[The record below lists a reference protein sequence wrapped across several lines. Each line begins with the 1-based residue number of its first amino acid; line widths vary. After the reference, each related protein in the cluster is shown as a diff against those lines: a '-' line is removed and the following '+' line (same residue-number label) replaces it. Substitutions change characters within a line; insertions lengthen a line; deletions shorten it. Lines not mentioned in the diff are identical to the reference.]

1 MRDDQNHGSIANSK
15 TFLIDRTKGQYCDR
29 SVTVCQ
35 EIWIGSLISL
45 LASFTHASTI
55 GFCQR
60 IYERLLHI
68 DVRWCSKGKRSTWSG
83 TLSNDDALLFDVHM
97 STSDKSYLCNIC
109 EKTFSQ
115 KRLVRHHILSNV
127 HKSRDS
133 DKNVMCDLWVR

>member
-1 MRDDQNHGSIANSK
+1 MRDDQNHGRIANSK

-83 TLSNDDALLFDVHM
+83 TLSNDNALLFDVHM
-97 STSDKSYLCNIC
+97 STSDKLIPFLIIWHMYWGLEINDQIGM
-109 EKTFSQ
+109 THTGYWQ
-115 KRLVRHHILSNV
+115 IQ
-127 HKSRDS
+127 
-133 DKNVMCDLWVR
+133 